1 MNNDDTL
8 RENRRSAAELVTGIY
23 DAYDRLKARQGGL
36 SAVSIGQ
43 LGKESGVEIGRLQQ
57 FLLSEARQDR
67 VDLHPTTLLWD
78 HLSAADKAGA
88 TPVPGRSEPVIT
100 VTIREKLVTA
110 VFDMRKV
117 AAAQTT
123 TAKRLVDER
132 KRDLDFNTHNQT
144 RNVPISR
151 KIGR

>member
-1 MNNDDTL
+1 MNRDTL
-8 RENRRSAAELVTGIY
+8 RDNRRSAAELVTGIY

-43 LGKESGVEIGRLQQ
+43 LGKESGVPIERLQQ

-88 TPVPGRSEPVIT
+88 TPVSGRSEPAIT
-100 VTIREKLVTA
+100 VTIREKLATA
-110 VFDMRKV
+110 VFDMTKL
-117 AAAQTT
+117 AAAQTS

-144 RNVPISR
+144 KNVPTGP